1 MIINFCLY
9 VCVCLS
15 VCMCVYVAFVV
26 ECICLSVISDKKL
39 LAEGPGET
47 LLAAEEEAARVGLK
61 KLYGYTE
68 NQRPLDFSPALLQT
82 SQSNTHALSSG

>member
-1 MIINFCLY
+1 
-9 VCVCLS
+9 
-15 VCMCVYVAFVV
+15 MCVYVAFMV